1 MSMSNMNNIK
11 KLTPCFGVIRQRTNK
26 FLEYRKQALEENSF
40 NKFETGSSLNDTGKT
55 R

>member
-1 MSMSNMNNIK
+1 MSMSNMNAMKNF
-11 KLTPCFGVIRQRTNK
+11 TPSLGVIRQRTNK
-26 FLEYRKQALEENSF
+26 FLEFRKRAIEENSF